1 MQDMMVLIRKAVIQ
15 AALIV
20 MLGMVLAVV
29 VHALRPDGLPFFSSG
44 PERKTTQIGQSGL
57 KMLSASESWSLYHQ
71 GRAVFLDARD
81 KYAYESAHLPG
92 AIHVPPEVVN
102 VNIHELRDL
111 ARDSKVLI
119 AYCES
124 RGCGKAVE
132 LAASLQAYGIRGVSV
147 FPDGWQGWVDSGYP
161 IEEGKH

>member
-29 VHALRPDGLPFFSSG
+29 VHTLRSDGLPFFSSG
-44 PERKTTQIGQSGL
+44 PEQKTTRIGQGGL

-81 KYAYESAHLPG
+81 EYAYESAHLPG
-92 AIHVPPEVVN
+92 AIHVPPEVAGVK
-102 VNIHELRDL
+102 IHELREL
-111 ARDSKVLI
+111 ARDRKVLI
-119 AYCES
+119 AYCDD

-132 LAASLQAYGIRGVSV
+132 LATSLQAYGIQGVSV
-147 FPDGWQGWVDSGYP
+147 FPDGWQGWMDSGYP
-161 IEEGKH
+161 IEEGRQ